1 MSTRIMMVDDH
12 RMLCDALCAALAAT
26 PGFAITAQMSSGQAA
41 LDRLAED
48 CPDVLLLDIALPDM
62 TGIEVARLALAR
74 YPHLRIV
81 ALSGYA
87 DKAFVEEM
95 LQAGARA
102 YVVKSAGTQELIA
115 AIRAVQAGHIFL
127 SPEITAAML
136 GQPAEPHSAFETSP
150 NILGRRELDVLR
162 LVAQGLRSAE
172 IAEKMDIQTGT
183 VDVHRSNIKKKL
195 GLKST
200 AEITRYA
207 IRKGLLSS

>member
-12 RMLCDALCAALAAT
+12 RMLCDALCAALAAA
-26 PGFAITAQMSSGQAA
+26 PDFSIITQVNNGQAA

-136 GQPAEPHSAFETSP
+136 GQPATPYTNFETSP